1 MKVTNVRR
9 LEKLETRR
17 HVGATCPECGHDP
30 AAPFMFTLDTDSTR
44 AEGRGPAEFCPRCGR
59 CTWFTIVFDRRG
71 P

>member
-1 MKVTNVRR
+1 MKVTDVRR

-17 HVGATCPECGHDP
+17 HVGATCPECGSDP
-30 AAPFMFTLDTDSTR
+30 AVPVRFTLDTDSPHVP
-44 AEGRGPAEFCPRCGR
+44 GREPAEFCPRCGR